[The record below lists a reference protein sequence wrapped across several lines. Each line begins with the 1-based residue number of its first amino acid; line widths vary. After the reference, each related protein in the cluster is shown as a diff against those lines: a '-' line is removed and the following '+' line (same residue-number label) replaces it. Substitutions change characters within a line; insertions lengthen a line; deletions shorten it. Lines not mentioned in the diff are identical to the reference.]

1 MQASSSLKSPAVSAA
16 ACKVLVVDDSA
27 VARGLIAR
35 WLEKSGDIVVKATA
49 ANGEGALA
57 MARAFDLDVVVLDI
71 EMPGMDGLE
80 ALPKLL
86 AIAPHLQIL
95 MASTLTERNAEI
107 SLRALELGAVD
118 YVAKPSSRGLASSS
132 DFEAEL
138 VAKVQALA
146 ARAQAMRQEII
157 EPRQAPGFVPAAL
170 RRQTATA
177 PEPRVSKPVSLAAPR
192 RGGRLSPEILG
203 IGSST
208 GGPQAL
214 FALLNQLDKPFALP
228 IVITQH
234 MPPTFTPIL
243 AQHITRLTGFVAG
256 EAKDGETLKPGQV
269 YVAPGDFHLEVVRDG
284 HGFKARVTSGEPENF
299 CRPAVDPMFR
309 SIARATGE
317 RNICLVLTG
326 MGRDGAA
333 GAKVI
338 HEAGGIVMAQDEATS
353 VVWGMPRAVAET
365 GVAELIGPVDA
376 LAGRI
381 LAICGGRNA

>member
-1 MQASSSLKSPAVSAA
+1 MKVSTPRKLPEPACAS
-16 ACKVLVVDDSA
+16 CNVLVVDDSA

-35 WLEKSGDIVVKATA
+35 WLENSGDIVVKATA

-95 MASTLTERNAEI
+95 MASTLTERNADI
-107 SLRALELGAVD
+107 SLQALELGAAD

-138 VAKVQALA
+138 VSKAKALA
-146 ARAQAMRQEII
+146 VRARALRQGGDA
-157 EPRQAPGFVPAAL
+157 PRQAPGF
-170 RRQTATA
+170 
-177 PEPRVSKPVSLAAPR
+177 LAATDVGRPAPGRRTNSPVVLPTPR
-192 RGGRLSPEILG
+192 RGGRLSPEILAL
-203 IGSST
+203 GSST

-214 FALLNQLDKPFALP
+214 FGLLNELAKPFPLP

-234 MPPTFTPIL
+234 MPTTFTPIL
-243 AQHITRLTGFVAG
+243 AKHITRLTGFEAG
-256 EAKDGETLKPGQV
+256 EAQDGESLKPGQV

-284 HGFKARVTSGEPENF
+284 NILRARITNDDPENF

-309 SIARATGE
+309 SIARATGD
-317 RNICLVLTG
+317 RNICVVLTG
-326 MGRDGAA
+326 MGRDGAM
-333 GAKVI
+333 GARVI
-338 HEAGGIVMAQDEATS
+338 HEAGGIVMAQDEAS
-353 VVWGMPRAVAET
+353 CVVWGMPRAVAEA
-365 GVAELIGPVDA
+365 GVAELIAPVDA
-376 LAGRI
+376 LASRI
-381 LAICGGRNA
+381 MAICKGRGA